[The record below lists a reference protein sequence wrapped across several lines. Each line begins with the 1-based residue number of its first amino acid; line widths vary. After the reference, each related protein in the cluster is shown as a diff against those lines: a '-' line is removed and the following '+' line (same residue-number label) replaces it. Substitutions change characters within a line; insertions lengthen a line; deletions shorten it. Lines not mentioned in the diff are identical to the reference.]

1 MSAFVWQNDTNFM
14 FFCLSKVWRMLH
26 HGSIRRVHNIK
37 VTLCFHLLFFCLFF
51 IIKCFFNYLLYHFII
66 ISFFQIKY
74 QISATEYINIS
85 ETGIGGPKFLV
96 ELHGIFET
104 NATTPLTWVDE
115 KLSLD
120 QSTELG
126 IFWLNFLTLKV
137 QLRRLKKH
145 Q

>member
-1 MSAFVWQNDTNFM
+1 MIPILCFFVSLKFGGCYSTGQLGEFT
-14 FFCLSKVWRMLH
+14 
-26 HGSIRRVHNIK
+26 IQK
-37 VTLCFHLLFFCLFF
+37 VTLCFHLLFFLFF

-74 QISATEYINIS
+74 QISATEYIKQS

-120 QSTELG
+120 QSAELG
-126 IFWLNFLTLKV
+126 IF
-137 QLRRLKKH
+137 
-145 Q
+145 